1 GLDPARC
8 VVIEDTPTGT
18 AAGVAAGAAVLGY
31 CAHADPRA
39 LLAAGAAAV
48 FDDMRQLAALI
59 AS

>member
-1 GLDPARC
+1 
-8 VVIEDTPTGT
+8 
-18 AAGVAAGAAVLGY
+18 VLGY